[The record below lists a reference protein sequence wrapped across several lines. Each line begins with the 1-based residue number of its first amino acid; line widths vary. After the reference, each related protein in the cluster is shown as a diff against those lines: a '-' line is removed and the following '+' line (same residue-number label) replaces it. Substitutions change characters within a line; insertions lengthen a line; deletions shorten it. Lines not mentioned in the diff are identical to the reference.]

1 MKTSPW
7 LFIFVLR
14 LNLGSLVLSNTSR
27 SLIMIWIGIEIKM
40 LRFLLVLMFSDLYQ
54 EHSNAIK
61 YFLFQSMGSTI
72 LLLRISLLREL
83 KMLRILVTMMK
94 LGIAPFHLWFIS
106 LMRKIS
112 IMRLVWVRV
121 VQKIIPLRF
130 IIVIKGASG
139 LVTLLVIRFL
149 LSVMHIIVQTKLT
162 IIVGSSSVYSLSWVV
177 ISLISSESLMW
188 HFFVLY
194 CLFQIITLVTIS
206 LVSLSPFKPSSQGS
220 YAESRILLFFSLNIA
235 GFPPSL
241 LFFTKLGAILET
253 LTRAYFV
260 IRLVLI
266 LGARVVIHNY
276 NMTIIFSIS
285 PRRLGV

>member
-1 MKTSPW
+1 M
-7 LFIFVLR
+7 L
-14 LNLGSLVLSNTSR
+14 
-27 SLIMIWIGIEIKM
+27 WIGIEIRM
-40 LRFLLVLMFSDLYQ
+40 LRFLLVLIFSDLYQ
-54 EHSNAIK
+54 EHSNTVK
-61 YFLFQSMGSTI
+61 YFLFQSMGSII

-130 IIVIKGASG
+130 IIIIKGASG

-149 LSVMHIIVQTKLT
+149 LSVLHIIVQTKLT

-188 HFFVLY
+188 HF
-194 CLFQIITLVTIS
+194 
-206 LVSLSPFKPSSQGS
+206 LSYIACFK
-220 YAESRILLFFSLNIA
+220 
-235 GFPPSL
+235 
-241 LFFTKLGAILET
+241 
-253 LTRAYFV
+253 
-260 IRLVLI
+260 
-266 LGARVVIHNY
+266 
-276 NMTIIFSIS
+276 
-285 PRRLGV
+285 

>member
-1 MKTSPW
+1 MENFTW
-7 LFIFVLR
+7 LFIFALR
-14 LNLGSLVLSNTSR
+14 LNLGSLVLSTTSR
-27 SLIMIWIGIEIKM
+27 SLIMIWIGIEIRM

-54 EHSNAIK
+54 EHSNTVK
-61 YFLFQSMGSTI
+61 YFLFQSMGSII

-188 HFFVLY
+188 HF
-194 CLFQIITLVTIS
+194 
-206 LVSLSPFKPSSQGS
+206 LSYIACFK
-220 YAESRILLFFSLNIA
+220 
-235 GFPPSL
+235 
-241 LFFTKLGAILET
+241 
-253 LTRAYFV
+253 
-260 IRLVLI
+260 
-266 LGARVVIHNY
+266 
-276 NMTIIFSIS
+276 
-285 PRRLGV
+285 

>member
-1 MKTSPW
+1 
-7 LFIFVLR
+7 LFIFALR
-14 LNLGSLVLSNTSR
+14 LNLGSLVLSITSR
-27 SLIMIWIGIEIKM
+27 SLIMIWIGIEIRM

-54 EHSNAIK
+54 EHSNTVK
-61 YFLFQSMGSTI
+61 YFLFQSMGSII

-241 LFFTKLGAILET
+241 LFFTKLGVILET
-253 LTRAYFV
+253 LTRAYFA
-260 IRLVLI
+260 IRLILI
-266 LGARVVIHNY
+266 LGTRVVIYNY
-276 NMTIIFSIS
+276 INMTIIMFSIS

>member
-1 MKTSPW
+1 
-7 LFIFVLR
+7 
-14 LNLGSLVLSNTSR
+14 
-27 SLIMIWIGIEIKM
+27 
-40 LRFLLVLMFSDLYQ
+40 
-54 EHSNAIK
+54 
-61 YFLFQSMGSTI
+61 
-72 LLLRISLLREL
+72 
-83 KMLRILVTMMK
+83 
-94 LGIAPFHLWFIS
+94 
-106 LMRKIS
+106 MRKIS

-206 LVSLSPFKPSSQGS
+206 LVSLFPFKPSSQGL
-220 YAESRILLFFSLNIA
+220 YAESRIYLFFSLNIA

-241 LFFTKLGAILET
+241 LSFTKLGVILET

-260 IRLVLI
+260 IRLILI
-266 LGARVVIHNY
+266 LRGQSEDTQLY
-276 NMTIIFSIS
+276 
-285 PRRLGV
+285 

>member
-1 MKTSPW
+1 
-7 LFIFVLR
+7 
-14 LNLGSLVLSNTSR
+14 
-27 SLIMIWIGIEIKM
+27 MIWIGIEIRM

-54 EHSNAIK
+54 EHSNTVK
-61 YFLFQSMGSTI
+61 YFLFQSIGSII

-241 LFFTKLGAILET
+241 LFFTKLGVILET

-260 IRLVLI
+260 IRLILI
-266 LGARVVIHNY
+266 LGARVVIYNY
-276 NMTIIFSIS
+276 INITIIMFSIS